1 MRFHEKYM
9 ENYMQELDDEMLLQD
24 YRQRVPKK
32 EERMGPK
39 LTTKCVVC
47 GDLSLNLQVKRVLTC
62 VDGSQRAF
70 VKCRNYECRGDYT
83 LPFGSINYESTNNE
97 AL

>member
-1 MRFHEKYM
+1 M

-24 YRQRVPKK
+24 YLLRVPKK
-32 EERMGPK
+32 EEHKGSK

-47 GDLSLNLQVKRVLTC
+47 GNQSLSLQVKRVLTC

-70 VKCRNYECRGDYT
+70 VKCRNDECRGNYT
-83 LPFGSINYESTNNE
+83 LPFGSINYESTTE
-97 AL
+97 RKHVS